1 MCPVDRSGWRARLF
15 RPAGES
21 PRRRSRGDVVRVAL
35 TAVLLVLAARHVG
48 DVTRSEQAVF
58 DFFNTLP
65 GNLEPLFRALYR
77 LGTLWAVGLV
87 VVAALIG
94 RRWRL
99 GRDLLVAGVLAW
111 AVGRLI
117 AELVVEHESIGRS
130 VRVAAGTGGVPPFP
144 AVRLAVTVA
153 VIGVAAP
160 YVTRPTRILGYLLA
174 GGVAASALYLGT
186 TFPVDVFAG
195 IVLGWGV
202 AAAVH
207 LAFGS
212 PGARPTLSQV
222 VDALAHLG
230 VVAHDARLAT
240 HQPAN
245 STLVLADDECGPIRV
260 KVIGRDDARGRRLER
275 VRNSL
280 LYRGAGPRI
289 STSRVAQVEHEAY
302 VLLGAAQAGVPV
314 PEVVAAG
321 SGGPR
326 AAVLVTRPVDGREL
340 QELAP
345 EDVDDAFLAGLWTSV
360 RRLHDAHVV
369 HDDLDPEHVIVV
381 DGCAWFV
388 GFDDAQQ
395 TGDPDLAAR
404 DVAQMLVATAALVGP
419 ERAVDAALAVLGP
432 DAVERTLP
440 RLQPAA
446 LSPATRAMCASN
458 HRDLVAHLDDVR
470 RVGAD
475 RVGIEPPELQQLRRV
490 TGTSAA
496 MAIGGLVAVAVLLA
510 DVGDPSDVWATM
522 RSADWSWFALALA
535 LSLVANIAYA
545 FALQGT
551 VRVRLPI
558 IATTEVQLG
567 MSFSNLAVPAI
578 GGQGM
583 QVRFLQKLGV
593 DLPSAVAAGGVLSAF
608 GGLVAAL
615 GLFVLALLVE
625 PAHVDLS
632 LIPTNGLLLTT
643 LLTVGLVV
651 VTGTVVGL
659 FPRLRALV
667 FPPLTR
673 ALSTMWTAIRSPWQ
687 LSLLVGGNVLATL
700 LSTWCLMACLAAFG
714 GHTSFWALLAANI
727 GVVTIASIVP
737 IPGGGTAVGTV
748 GLSAV
753 LVSFGVPREI
763 AVAAVLANQ
772 LAYYYLP
779 AVPGWFATR
788 DLIRRDYL

>member
-1 MCPVDRSGWRARLF
+1 M
-15 RPAGES
+15 
-21 PRRRSRGDVVRVAL
+21 RVAI
-35 TAVLLVLAARHVG
+35 TVVVLVLAARHVG
-48 DVTRSEQAVF
+48 DITPSEHAFF

-65 GNLEPLFRALYR
+65 GDLDPLFRALYR

-87 VVAALIG
+87 VVAAVVG

-99 GRDLLVAGVLAW
+99 ARDLLTAGLLAW
-111 AVGRLI
+111 SVGRVL
-117 AELVVEHESIGRS
+117 AELVVEHESIARS
-130 VRVAAGTGGVPPFP
+130 VRIATGTGGVPPFP

-160 YVTRPTRILGYLLA
+160 YVTRPTRVVGYLLA
-174 GGVAASALYLGT
+174 GGVAIAAMYLGT
-186 TFPVDVFAG
+186 AFPVDVFAG
-195 IVLGWGV
+195 IVLGWGI
-202 AAAVH
+202 AALVH

-222 VDALAHLG
+222 VEALANLG

-240 HQPAN
+240 HQPAS
-245 STLVLADDECGPIRV
+245 STLVLAHDEHGPIRV
-260 KVIGRDDARGRRLER
+260 KVIGRDDARSRRLER

-289 STSRVAQVEHEAY
+289 TTSRVAQVEHEAY
-302 VLLGAAQAGVPV
+302 LLLGAAQAGVPV
-314 PEVVAAG
+314 PAVVAAG

-326 AAVLVTRPVDGREL
+326 AAMIVTRPVDGRALHEL
-340 QELAP
+340 GAD
-345 EDVDDAFLAGLWTSV
+345 DVDDEFLAALWSIV
-360 RRLHDAHVV
+360 RRLHEAHVV

-381 DGCAWFV
+381 DGRAWFV

-395 TGDPDLAAR
+395 TGDPEFAAR
-404 DVAQMLVATAALVGP
+404 DVAQLLVATAALVGP
-419 ERAVDAALAVLGP
+419 DRAVAAALAVLGP
-432 DAVERTLP
+432 AAIETALP

-446 LSPATRAMCASN
+446 LSPVTRAICARS
-458 HRDLVAHLDDVR
+458 HRDLVAHLDGLR
-470 RVGAD
+470 RVGAAA
-475 RVGIEPPELQQLRRV
+475 VGIEPPELQQLRRIS
-490 TGTSAA
+490 GTSAA
-496 MAIGGLVAVAVLLA
+496 MAIGGLVAVAFLLA
-510 DVGDPSDVWATM
+510 DMGDPGDVWNTM
-522 RSADWSWFALALA
+522 KAADWSWFGLALFV
-535 LSLVANIAYA
+535 SLLANVAYA
-545 FALQGT
+545 IALQGT
-551 VRVRLPI
+551 VRVRLPMV
-558 IATTEVQLG
+558 ATTEVQLG

-615 GLFVLALLVE
+615 GLFALALLVE
-625 PAHVDLS
+625 PARVDLS
-632 LIPTNGLLLTT
+632 LIPTSGLLLV
-643 LLTVGLVV
+643 TVLAIALVV
-651 VTGTVVGL
+651 VTGAVVAVV
-659 FPRLRALV
+659 PKLRALV

-673 ALSTMWTAIRSPWQ
+673 ALSTMWAAIRSPWQ
-687 LSLLVGGNVLATL
+687 LTLLIGGNVLATL

-753 LVSFGVPREI
+753 LVSFGVSREI

>member
-1 MCPVDRSGWRARLF
+1 MGHSGTVHGSGWRSRLF

-21 PRRRSRGDVVRVAL
+21 PRRRSRGDLVRVGV
-35 TAVLLVLAARHVG
+35 TALVLFGAARHSG
-48 DVTRSEQAVF
+48 DVTRTERAFF
-58 DFFNTLP
+58 DLFNTLP
-65 GNLEPLFRALYR
+65 DELEPLFRAFYR

-87 VVAALIG
+87 VVAALVG

-99 GRDLLVAGVLAW
+99 GRDLLTAGVLAW
-111 AVGRLI
+111 ALGRLL
-117 AELVVEHESIGRS
+117 AELVVAHESIARS
-130 VRVAAGTGGVPPFP
+130 VRVAAGLGGVPSFP

-153 VIGVAAP
+153 VIGAAAP
-160 YVTRPTRILGYLLA
+160 YVTRPTRVLGALLA
-174 GGVAASALYLGT
+174 TGVAVSALYLGAT
-186 TFPVDVFAG
+186 YPLDVFAG
-195 IVLGWGV
+195 VVLGWGV
-202 AAAVH
+202 AALVH

-212 PGARPTLSQV
+212 PGERPTLSQV
-222 VDALAHLG
+222 IDALAQLG
-230 VVAHDARLAT
+230 IPAHNARLAP
-240 HQPAN
+240 HQPRG
-245 STLVLADDECGPIRV
+245 STLVLAADDVGPVRI

-275 VRNSL
+275 LRNSL

-289 STSRVAQVEHEAY
+289 TTSREHEAY
-302 VLLGAAQAGVPV
+302 LLLAAAQAEVFVP
-314 PEVVAAG
+314 PVVVAG

-326 AAVLVTRPVDGREL
+326 AAVLVTRPMEGPRLD
-340 QELAP
+340 QISPA
-345 EDVDDAFLAGLWTSV
+345 DVDDAFLHDLWRDV
-360 RRLHDAHVV
+360 ARLHAAHVV

-381 DGCAWFV
+381 DGRPCFV

-395 TGDPDLAAR
+395 TADPGIAAR

-419 ERAVDAALAVLGP
+419 QRAVAAAHEVLGSEVL
-432 DAVERTLP
+432 ARALP

-446 LSPATRAMCASN
+446 LSPSTRAMVAKG
-458 HRDLVAHLDDVR
+458 HRELVGHLDELR
-470 RVGAD
+470 TVGAAA
-475 RVGIEPPELQQLRRV
+475 VGIEAPQLQQLRRV
-490 TGTSAA
+490 SGTNAA

-510 DVGDPSDVWATM
+510 DVGDPGSVWATM
-522 RSADWSWFALALA
+522 RTADWSYLAIALA
-535 LSLVANIAYA
+535 LSLLANVAYA
-545 FALQGT
+545 VALQGT
-551 VRVRLPI
+551 VRIRLPMLE
-558 IATTEVQLG
+558 TTEVQLG

-593 DLPSAVAAGGVLSAF
+593 DLSSAVAAGGVLSAF
-608 GGLVAAL
+608 GGMVAAL
-615 GLFVLALLVE
+615 GLFALALVVE

-632 LIPTNGLLLTT
+632 LIPTNGLLLAT
-643 LLTVGLVV
+643 LLAVGVV
-651 VTGTVVGL
+651 VLTAAVVGL
-659 FPRLRALV
+659 MPKLRARVL
-667 FPPLTR
+667 PPLSR
-673 ALSTMWTAIRSPWQ
+673 AWTTIWSALRSPWQ
-687 LSLLVGGNVLATL
+687 LTLLVGGNVVAAL

-753 LVSFGVPREI
+753 LVSYGVARDV

-779 AVPGWFATR
+779 AIPGWFATQ